1 MISRMMLTFA
11 PRGRTLT
18 LLGALV
24 LSGLAGA
31 GCLRA
36 PKQTYPVDQIQQI
49 ESLEE
54 IMRVQAQAMD
64 PLFRKRSQT
73 TFSPDELTQFGA
85 AAQRLQATAATL
97 RQKFA
102 AKYKPS
108 FVTYAD
114 ALGQS
119 AADLATAATAAD
131 PARTAAALG
140 AIRDTCRGCH
150 RDNR

>member
-1 MISRMMLTFA
+1 MRSHSLA
-11 PRGRTLT
+11 PAGA
-18 LLGALV
+18 ALV
-24 LSGLAGA
+24 LLLASGL
-31 GCLRA
+31 GCVPK
-36 PKQTYPVDQIQQI
+36 PKQDYSTDQVKQI

-73 TFSPDELTQFGA
+73 SFSPDELTQFGV